1 MREKLFNKMQC
12 VPLVLWVCLLLTPFQ
27 SMQAQKQ
34 VASVPPDFELTG
46 MTIEMMQQKLQQGEY
61 TSVQIV
67 KLYLDRI
74 KQIDQSGPALHA
86 VIELN
91 PDALS
96 IAARM
101 DKERARHQIRGPMHG
116 IPVIIKDNIDT
127 DDAMHTT
134 AGSLA
139 MLKNKPEKDAYLVSR
154 LREAG
159 AIILGK
165 ANLSEWANFRSYN
178 SVSGW
183 SSRGGQTINPY
194 LFDQTPCGS
203 SSGSAVAVAA
213 DLCMVS
219 IGTETD
225 GSIACPA
232 SMNAVV
238 GIKPTVGLVS
248 RSGIIP
254 ISKSQ
259 DSPGPMAR
267 SVRDAAVVL
276 SVISGYDPSDAT
288 TSGCTGHSPVDYT
301 TLLDTAS
308 LKGKRI
314 GVDKTMLH
322 QPDPIGVLMDEAI
335 AVLQKEGALIVEV
348 DFTSNYT
355 AISDIEFDLLKY
367 EFKDGLNQYLAQ
379 SKGPM
384 KSLEDII
391 RFNRENAMQVMPS
404 FQQEI
409 MEDAQAKGG
418 LNSGEYIADVSSLL
432 AMKKHIDDLMTSN
445 DLDALC
451 GAGSGAYSPAA
462 VAGYPSITVPMGLAD
477 ELPVG
482 ITFFGRA
489 FDEAGLLCIAYGYE
503 QASHR
508 RTEPKFLPTYVKRQ

>member
-1 MREKLFNKMQC
+1 MTDKLFTRMRSMSWVVLIC
-12 VPLVLWVCLLLTPFQ
+12 LWCAPLQNVH
-27 SMQAQKQ
+27 AQKQ
-34 VASVPPDFELTG
+34 VASIVPDFELAG
-46 MTIEMMQQKLQQGEY
+46 MTIEMMQQKLRQGEY

-67 KLYLDRI
+67 KLYIDRI
-74 KQIDQSGPALHA
+74 KAIDQSGPALHA
-86 VIELN
+86 IIEIN

-101 DKERARHQIRGPMHG
+101 DKERAKHQVRGPLHG

-139 MLKNKPEKDAYLVSR
+139 MMKNKPEKDAYLVAR

-213 DLCMVS
+213 DLCVVS

-232 SMNAVV
+232 SMNGVV
-238 GIKPTVGLVS
+238 GLKPTVGLVS

-254 ISKSQ
+254 ISKTQ

-267 SVRDAAVVL
+267 SVRDAAIVL
-276 SVISGYDPSDAT
+276 SVISGYDPSDAA
-288 TSGCTGHSPVDYT
+288 TSGIVGRTSEDYAT
-301 TLLDTAS
+301 YLDTYS

-314 GVDKTMLH
+314 GVDRSMIH
-322 QPDPIGVLMDEAI
+322 QANPIGALMDEAI
-335 AVLQKEGALIVEV
+335 AVLQKQGAVIIEV
-348 DFTSNYT
+348 NFTEKYNT
-355 AISDIEFDLLKY
+355 ISDMEFNLLKY

-379 SKGPM
+379 SRGPM

-391 RFNRENAMQVMPS
+391 RFNRENAKLVMPS

-409 MEDAQAKGG
+409 MEDAQAKGN
-418 LNSGEYIADVSSLL
+418 LNTPEYLTDKTRLL
-432 AMKKHIDDLMTSN
+432 EMKKYIDDLMESN
-445 DLDALC
+445 HLDVLC
-451 GAGSGAYSPAA
+451 GASSGAYSPAA
-462 VAGYPSITVPMGLAD
+462 VAGYPSITVPMGLVD

-489 FDEAGLLCIAYGYE
+489 FDEATVLGIAYGYE
-503 QASHR
+503 QASHK
-508 RTEPKFLPTYVKRQ
+508 RTAPKYLPTYVKRP

>member
-1 MREKLFNKMQC
+1 M
-12 VPLVLWVCLLLTPFQ
+12 PLVVLICLLLTPFQ
-27 SMQAQKQ
+27 NVKAQKQ
-34 VASVPPDFELTG
+34 VASVSADFELAG
-46 MTIEMMQQKLQQGEY
+46 MTIEMMQQKLQHGEY

-74 KQIDQSGPALHA
+74 KKIDQSGAALHA
-86 VIELN
+86 IIELN

-101 DKERARHQIRGPMHG
+101 DKERSKNQIRGPLHG

-139 MLKNKPEKDAYLVSR
+139 MLKNKPEKDAYLVAR

-232 SMNAVV
+232 SMNGVV

-254 ISKSQ
+254 ISKTQ
-259 DSPGPMAR
+259 DSPGPLAR
-267 SVRDAAVVL
+267 SVRDAALVL
-276 SVISGYDPSDAT
+276 SIISGFDQYDAAT
-288 TSGCTGHSPVDYT
+288 SECIGHTPTDYT
-301 TLLDTAS
+301 TYLDTNS

-314 GVDKTMLH
+314 GIDKSMVH
-322 QPDPIGVLMDEAI
+322 QPDPIGVLMDDAI
-335 AVLQKEGALIVEV
+335 ALLQKEGAVIVEV
-348 DFTSNYT
+348 DFTTQYA
-355 AISDIEFDLLKY
+355 AISDTEFDLLKY

-379 SKGPM
+379 SNGPM

-391 RFNRENAMQVMPS
+391 RFNRENANQVMPA

-418 LNSGEYIADVSSLL
+418 LTSGEYIADVSSLL

-489 FDEAGLLCIAYGYE
+489 FDEASLLGIAYGYE
-503 QASHR
+503 QASNK
-508 RTEPKFLPTYVKRQ
+508 RTAPKFLPTYVK

>member
-1 MREKLFNKMQC
+1 MTEKLVYKIQG
-12 VPLVLWVCLLLTPFQ
+12 VSLLVLIFLLLTPFQ
-27 SMQAQKQ
+27 YAHAQKQ
-34 VASVPPDFELTG
+34 VASIPADFELAG
-46 MTIEMMQQKLQQGEY
+46 MSIEMMQQKLQQGEY

-67 KLYLDRI
+67 KLYMDRI
-74 KQIDQSGPALHA
+74 RNIDQSGPALHA
-86 VIELN
+86 IIEFN

-96 IAARM
+96 IAARL
-101 DKERARHQIRGPMHG
+101 DKERARHQVRGPLHG

-139 MLKNKPEKDAYLVSR
+139 MMKNKPEKDAHLVAR

-165 ANLSEWANFRSYN
+165 ANLSEWANFRSYQ

-254 ISKSQ
+254 ISRTQ

-276 SVISGYDPSDAT
+276 SIISGYDQYDAAT
-288 TSGCTGHSPVDYT
+288 HGRIGHKAENYLT
-301 TLLDTAS
+301 YLDTAS

-314 GVDKTMLH
+314 GVERSMLH
-322 QPDPIGVLMDEAI
+322 QSDPIGVLMDEAI
-335 AVLQKEGALIVEV
+335 AVLQKQGAIIVEV
-348 DFTSNYT
+348 DFTANYN
-355 AISDIEFDLLKY
+355 AISDMNLTSSSMNLKLASTNILHNRT
-367 EFKDGLNQYLAQ
+367 GL
-379 SKGPM
+379 
-384 KSLEDII
+384 
-391 RFNRENAMQVMPS
+391 
-404 FQQEI
+404 
-409 MEDAQAKGG
+409 
-418 LNSGEYIADVSSLL
+418 
-432 AMKKHIDDLMTSN
+432 
-445 DLDALC
+445 
-451 GAGSGAYSPAA
+451 
-462 VAGYPSITVPMGLAD
+462 
-477 ELPVG
+477 
-482 ITFFGRA
+482 
-489 FDEAGLLCIAYGYE
+489 
-503 QASHR
+503 
-508 RTEPKFLPTYVKRQ
+508 

>member
-1 MREKLFNKMQC
+1 MTEKLVYKIQG
-12 VPLVLWVCLLLTPFQ
+12 VSLLVLIFLLLTPFQ
-27 SMQAQKQ
+27 YAHSQKQ
-34 VASVPPDFELTG
+34 VASIPADFELAG

-74 KQIDQSGPALHA
+74 RNIDQSGPALHSI
-86 VIELN
+86 IELN

-96 IAARM
+96 IAARL
-101 DKERARHQIRGPMHG
+101 DKERAKDKVRGPMHG
-116 IPVIIKDNIDT
+116 IPIIIKDNIDT
-127 DDAMHTT
+127 EDAMHTT

-139 MLKNKPEKDAYLVSR
+139 MMKNKPERDAYLIAR

-165 ANLSEWANFRSYN
+165 ANLSEWANFRSYH

-213 DLCMVS
+213 DLCMIS

-232 SMNAVV
+232 SMNGVV

-254 ISKSQ
+254 ISRTQ

-267 SVRDAAVVL
+267 SVRDAAIVL
-276 SVISGYDPSDAT
+276 SIIAGFDPSDTAT
-288 TSGCTGHSPVDYT
+288 NGTIGRIPENYTTYLTSG
-301 TLLDTAS
+301 S

-314 GVDKTMLH
+314 GVDRTMIH
-322 QPDPIGVLMDEAI
+322 QADPIGVMMDEAV
-335 AVLQKEGALIVEV
+335 AVLQKEGAVIVEV
-348 DFTSNYT
+348 DFTTNYT

-367 EFKDGLNQYLAQ
+367 EFKDGLNRYLAQ
-379 SKGPM
+379 SNGPM

-391 RFNRENAMQVMPS
+391 RFNRENAKQVMPD

-409 MEDAQAKGG
+409 MEDSQAKGN
-418 LNSGEYIADVSSLL
+418 LNTPEYLTDKSSLL
-432 AMKKHIDDLMTSN
+432 SMKKHIDDLMDTN
-445 DLDALC
+445 HLDALC

-489 FDEAGLLCIAYGYE
+489 FDEAGILGIAYGYE
-503 QASHR
+503 QASNR
-508 RTEPKFLPTYVKRQ
+508 RTAPKYLPTYVKRP

>member
-1 MREKLFNKMQC
+1 MTEKLVYKIQG
-12 VPLVLWVCLLLTPFQ
+12 VSLLVLIFLLLTPFQ
-27 SMQAQKQ
+27 YAHAQKQ
-34 VASVPPDFELTG
+34 VASIPADFELAG

-67 KLYLDRI
+67 KLYIDRI
-74 KQIDQSGPALHA
+74 KNIDQSGPALHA
-86 VIELN
+86 IIELN

-96 IAARM
+96 IAARL
-101 DKERARHQIRGPMHG
+101 DKERARHQVRGPLHG

-139 MLKNKPEKDAYLVSR
+139 MMKNKPEKDAHLVAR

-165 ANLSEWANFRSYN
+165 ANLSEWANFRSYQ

-232 SMNAVV
+232 SMNDVV

-254 ISKSQ
+254 ISKTQ

-276 SVISGYDPSDAT
+276 SIISGYDQYDAAT
-288 TSGCTGHSPVDYT
+288 HGRIGHTPENYLT
-301 TLLDTAS
+301 YLDTAS

-314 GVDKTMLH
+314 GVERSMLH
-322 QPDPIGVLMDEAI
+322 QSDPIGVLMDEAI
-335 AVLQKEGALIVEV
+335 AVLQKQGAVIVEV
-348 DFTSNYT
+348 DFTANYN
-355 AISDIEFDLLKY
+355 AISDMEFDLLKY
-367 EFKDGLNQYLAQ
+367 EFKAGLNQYLAQ
-379 SKGPM
+379 SNGPM

-391 RFNRENAMQVMPS
+391 RFNRENATQVMPS

-432 AMKKHIDDLMTSN
+432 SMKKNIDDLMASN
-445 DLDALC
+445 QLDALC

-462 VAGYPSITVPMGLAD
+462 VAGYPSITVPMGLVD

-489 FDEAGLLCIAYGYE
+489 FDEPVILAIAYGYE
-503 QASHR
+503 QASNR
-508 RTEPKFLPTYVKRQ
+508 RTPPKFLPTYVK